1 MEEKWFKKTIDP
13 WIAEGTQVI
22 SINQDLVTTNYKS
35 RKPVVM
41 IIKKLSLRVFST

>member
-1 MEEKWFKKTIDP
+1 MVLKNPIDS

-22 SINQDLVTTNYKS
+22 SINQDLVTTNYKL

-41 IIKKLSLRVFST
+41 IINKLSLRAFFFFT